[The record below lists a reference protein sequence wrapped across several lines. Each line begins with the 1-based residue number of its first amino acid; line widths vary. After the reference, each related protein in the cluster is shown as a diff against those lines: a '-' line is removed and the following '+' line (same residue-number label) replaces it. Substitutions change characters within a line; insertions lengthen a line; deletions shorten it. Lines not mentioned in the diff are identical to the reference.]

1 MQTYLLRNRSLIRRK
16 LITTLTISLVI
27 PLLSFTAPES
37 FFSAAQAVNSVA
49 PTPSD
54 AKSITSC
61 TGKYKIAF
69 EYSKDKTDNREA
81 QLQWKRG
88 TRTVLSDAAN
98 SLLEWKR
105 GTPTVLSM
113 MYAAQ
118 LSLTKFLAAN
128 PSANIEPKLTVIDDN
143 FDTATAVTAANSL
156 VNDGCVLALIGPT
169 SSHIANAVIPIY
181 SAAGIPMLSPSAI
194 DPSLKNV
201 SSGTFHRMV
210 LAEDST
216 DLRSILALNKMG
228 INKPAV
234 IENDYYGAVYA

>member
-1 MQTYLLRNRSLIRRK
+1 MKTAFLKHREMLKRKIITSLL
-16 LITTLTISLVI
+16 ISLVL
-27 PLLSFTAPES
+27 PLLSFAGPVGFYS
-37 FFSAAQAVNSVA
+37 PAQALNPILNS
-49 PTPSD
+49 PSG
-54 AKSITSC
+54 AKIVSSC

-69 EYSKDKTDNREA
+69 EYSKDKSSNREA

-88 TRTVLSDAAN
+88 TRTVLSEAAN

-128 PSANIEPKLTVIDDN
+128 PSANIESKLTVIDDN

-169 SSHIANAVIPIY
+169 SSHIASAVIPIY

-194 DPSLKNV
+194 DPSL
-201 SSGTFHRMV
+201 
-210 LAEDST
+210 
-216 DLRSILALNKMG
+216 
-228 INKPAV
+228 
-234 IENDYYGAVYA
+234 